1 MNWPSHCPTNFSQT
15 CKSTSQQSSIVSS
28 WVRTR
33 CATSGT
39 TLQLT
44 TNSCWATRPRGNLGS
59 ETAPCH
65 FGFPVGQ
72 AKGRSM
78 HVVSFTSLAR
88 GEGGIVGHLLH
99 ALRHDGGRQAP
110 RRRAHSKHVAISVA
124 GTRVDAGMF
133 DHGHLAKLRLGEQ
146 SNHWLEGRERQD
158 SGFAVT
164 TASPC
169 CRTPPTWIICA
180 TPQG

>member
-1 MNWPSHCPTNFSQT
+1 
-15 CKSTSQQSSIVSS
+15 
-28 WVRTR
+28 
-33 CATSGT
+33 
-39 TLQLT
+39 
-44 TNSCWATRPRGNLGS
+44 
-59 ETAPCH
+59 
-65 FGFPVGQ
+65 
-72 AKGRSM
+72 M

-99 ALRHDGGRQAP
+99 ALRHDGGRQVP

-146 SNHWLEGRERQD
+146 SYHRLEGRERQD

-169 CRTPPTWIICA
+169 CRSPPTWIICA
-180 TPQG
+180 TPPRLKPFQQRDLATFQVSVRRDMGRLGPLRRPGDLFKSHGVEERGGDV